1 MIINQI
7 TVPGSAGRNH
17 GRNPM
22 QSSLWVKAGRALAMA
37 AALLPAAAH
46 ATLFN
51 GTAVF
56 NFENIAAGTPLP
68 FTETINGLSATF
80 TGNASI
86 CNSGG
91 LFVTLSGN
99 VSIQQFCGPN
109 TETGPLKISFSED
122 LSSVSFNFATV
133 GGANSLTVEALANG
147 TPVSTSTFNS
157 GIPPGQFADEGF
169 AALSGIFN
177 MLVLTGGGGA
187 LLAIDNIS
195 TPAVPE
201 PASLGL
207 LGMGL
212 ASLVLLRLRRKV
224 ERARIYPRRPVW
236 TRFP

>member
-56 NFENIAAGTPLP
+56 NFENIPAGTPLP

-91 LFVTLSGN
+91 LFVTLSEN

-157 GIPPGQFADEGF
+157 SIPPGQFADEGF

-177 MLVLTGGGGA
+177 MLVLTGGGA

-212 ASLVLLRLRRKV
+212 ASLVLLRLRCKV

>member
-1 MIINQI
+1 
-7 TVPGSAGRNH
+7 
-17 GRNPM
+17 M

-56 NFENIAAGTPLP
+56 NFENIAARTPLP

-109 TETGPLKISFSED
+109 TETGPLRISFSED

-133 GGANSLTVEALANG
+133 QGANSLTVEALENG

-157 GIPPGQFADEGF
+157 SVPPGQFADEGF
-169 AALSGIFN
+169 ASLSELFN
-177 MLVLTGGGGA
+177 MLVLTGGSGA

-201 PASLGL
+201 PASFAL
-207 LGMGL
+207 LGTCLAGL
-212 ASLVLLRLRRKV
+212 ILVLQRRKIQ
-224 ERARIYPRRPVW
+224 RARIYARRRAS

>member
-1 MIINQI
+1 MQMSLC
-7 TVPGSAGRNH
+7 VKSA
-17 GRNPM
+17 
-22 QSSLWVKAGRALAMA
+22 SALAMA

-133 GGANSLTVEALANG
+133 GGANSLTVEALENG

-157 GIPPGQFADEGF
+157 SIPPGQFADEGF

-177 MLVLTGGGGA
+177 MLVLTGGSSTT

-201 PASLGL
+201 PASIVL
-207 LGMGL
+207 LGAALCGFGI
-212 ASLVLLRLRRKV
+212 LRR
-224 ERARIYPRRPVW
+224 RRTAGDARICAIKGRITEVYR
-236 TRFP
+236 